1 MELRG
6 KVVVITGAARGIG
19 AALARRFAAE
29 GAAGI
34 VVADLDGDDA
44 TRLAAELTTDTTR
57 AIAATTDVS
66 IEAEVQDLVRLAEAE
81 LGPIDVFCSNAGM
94 ATGLGL
100 GAPDEWW
107 NAAWQVNVLAHV
119 YAARAVVPG
128 MVERGGGYLV
138 QTASAAGLL
147 IQPGDAPY
155 SVTKHA
161 AVAFGEWLSLTYG
174 DQGIKVSVVCPQGV
188 RTDLLMTGL
197 EAGLPAARAVALAG
211 KLLEPEDVADSV
223 VEGMADERFLILPHP
238 EVAEFIRRKADDPG
252 RWLAG
257 VRRLVTMLDANQPT

>member
-1 MELRG
+1 VQIRG
-6 KVVVITGAARGIG
+6 KVVVVTGAARGIG
-19 AALARRFAAE
+19 AAMARRFAAE

-34 VVADLDGDDA
+34 VVSDLDGDDA
-44 TRLAAELTTDTTR
+44 VRLAAELSTDTTR
-57 AIAATTDVS
+57 VIGATTDVS
-66 IEAEVQDLVRLAEAE
+66 IESEVVELVRLAEAE
-81 LGPIDVFCSNAGM
+81 LGPIEVFCSNAGM

-107 NAAWQVNVLAHV
+107 AAAWQVNVLAHV
-119 YAARAVVPG
+119 FAARAVVPG
-128 MVERGGGYLV
+128 MVARGGGYLV

-174 DQGIKVSVVCPQGV
+174 DQGIRVSVVCPQGV

-211 KLLEPEDVADSV
+211 ALLEPEDVADAV

-238 EVAEFIRRKADDPG
+238 EVAEYIRRKADDPG